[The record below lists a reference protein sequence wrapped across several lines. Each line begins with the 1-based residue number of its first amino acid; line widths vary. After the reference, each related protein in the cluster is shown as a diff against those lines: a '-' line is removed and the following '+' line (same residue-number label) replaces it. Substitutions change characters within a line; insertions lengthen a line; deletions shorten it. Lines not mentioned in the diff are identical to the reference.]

1 MEDNNS
7 LKRQLTKSIS
17 IEIIPVKGEVEI
29 NSRVWAINW
38 FNYKSKWLYSLYNRL
53 AAKFVIRMG
62 GQLLFKGHN
71 QKTLLG
77 EESYARH
84 TLLIVTYPSIGKFLD
99 MLLIKA
105 FQLVGLLRVKA
116 VKDFVFGFTRRV
128 DDYNETTTPAIDI
141 NNKYLVFHYQGTIEQ
156 SSLNSLAKNSG
167 LKTYFSGEKIGQV
180 KRFEKGKK
188 PVVAPFFM
196 DGIVVFETKSKN
208 AIITFVESRGFTE
221 LINVNSSNYAA
232 IFTRVK

>member
-1 MEDNNS
+1 M
-7 LKRQLTKSIS
+7 
-17 IEIIPVKGEVEI
+17 
-29 NSRVWAINW
+29 
-38 FNYKSKWLYSLYNRL
+38 
-53 AAKFVIRMG
+53 
-62 GQLLFKGHN
+62 LFKGHN

-99 MLLIKA
+99 MLLIKV
-105 FQLVGLLRVKA
+105 FQLVSLLRVKA
-116 VKDFVFGFTRRV
+116 VKDFVFGFTKRLDV
-128 DDYNETTTPAIDI
+128 FESTSTPPI
-141 NNKYLVFHYQGTIEQ
+141 NNKAFYFVFHFQG
-156 SSLNSLAKNSG
+156 NSDQLAIHNLAESQG
-167 LKTYFSGEKIGQV
+167 LKVYFSGEKIGQV